1 MRRILIAVFCI
12 AGLAAVAFARPR
24 QTEIEVAVG
33 ASTGGSA
40 TEKTITGY
48 IDEIVIEKP
57 EGATSADITV
67 KAAQPMGNEHTFA
80 DKTVSATT
88 LIRPRMK
95 ATTADGTEIGTNVLR
110 YMTLSDAWTVAVT
123 NSNPTGV
130 VWRVWIKYED

>member
-1 MRRILIAVFCI
+1 MRRILIAAICLV
-12 AGLAAVAFARPR
+12 AVAAIARPR
-24 QTEIEVAVG
+24 QTVIAVAVG
-33 ASTGGSA
+33 TNSVGSA

-123 NSNPTGV
+123 NSDPTGV